1 MKMKVYVIKIMIY
14 KGILKNKQ
22 IRSLVQRKRIRKL
35 KSRNRN
41 EKSYE

>member
-1 MKMKVYVIKIMIY
+1 MIY

-22 IRSLVQRKRIRKL
+22 ICSFVQRKRIRKL